1 MDINQSLKL
10 YLDNPIDLNVQI
22 KRKLDNLENDICIY
36 LGRLQEI
43 ETIQDASIKTSVSFF
58 RYRTNYYS

>member
-1 MDINQSLKL
+1 MKL
-10 YLDNPIDLNVQI
+10 YLDNTIDSNVQVM
-22 KRKLDNLENDICIY
+22 RKLDNLENDISIY